1 MSESETH
8 SWSYLPWALSA
19 AVVVVLAMTAVAV
32 LIPGVRNALGV
43 PGAKGYAVGDAFD
56 VDLAPGP
63 NRERT
68 VVILGRESCAACRR
82 AHPFLKSLVEV
93 ASRQADIR
101 VAMVVPEGVA
111 EAEMAFATSLG
122 VRPEQVT
129 GADLASLRLAQV
141 PTVVL
146 LDATGRVSRVWGPD
160 EIVNRPDDLMSSV
173 AALTRKP

>member
-1 MSESETH
+1 VSESETRG
-8 SWSYLPWALSA
+8 WSYLLLVVSA
-19 AVVVVLAMTAVAV
+19 AVVVVLTVTAAAV
-32 LIPGVRNALGV
+32 FSSGVRSALGLAS
-43 PGAKGYAVGDAFD
+43 AKGYAVGDAFD

-63 NRERT
+63 NHGRT
-68 VVILGRESCAACRR
+68 LVILGRESCPACRR